1 MWCVSAVCLHCEGGI
16 LTVRIPIASMPNTH
30 GSSGSFWVR
39 LMYHPWVSLVGIFLL
54 LTLVAFYALYVG
66 NEEQGVIGVLLALIG
81 QGDDFLNFLI
91 FELRVPRILA
101 AIIAGA
107 GLGAGGCLL
116 QTMARNRLATPN
128 IVGLDNGATAFA
140 IASIVAIP
148 LSLATPL
155 LALAGAATA
164 AALAFGLSGGMGS
177 KGYRFIVMGVG
188 IGAVFGAVTNFML
201 ARTDMDSANAAYP
214 WTVGSLNARPEEAI
228 WWMFFCLLFM
238 LPLGMYLARSLNL
251 LRLSDE
257 VAISL
262 GVSLRCTRWLTIAT
276 TVLLTGFAVALAGPV
291 GMIALV
297 APEAARPFIAR
308 NRVSVL
314 LSALFGSLF
323 LLLAGA
329 VGQWLWA
336 DIVEPVGLITAIVG
350 SSYLLWLLLRRQSH
364 YSL

>member
-1 MWCVSAVCLHCEGGI
+1 M
-16 LTVRIPIASMPNTH
+16 TVRIPIASMPNTH

-228 WWMFFCLLFM
+228 WWMFFCLVFC
-238 LPLGMYLARSLNL
+238 LPLGAWLTRSLNVM
-251 LRLSDE
+251 RLSDE
-257 VAISL
+257 VAINL
-262 GVSLRCTRWLTIAT
+262 GVSMRLTRWMTMVV
-276 TVLLTGFAVALAGPV
+276 TVCLTGFAVALTGPV

-297 APEAARPFIAR
+297 APEAARHLIAA
-308 NRVSVL
+308 NRVSIWH
-314 LSALFGSLF
+314 AAIFGSLF
-323 LLLAGA
+323 LLLADL
-329 VGQWLWA
+329 VGQRLWA
-336 DIVEPVGLITAIVG
+336 PIEIPVGLITAVVG
-350 SSYLLWLLLRRQSH
+350 SPYLIWLLLRRQPQQAI
-364 YSL
+364 

>member
-1 MWCVSAVCLHCEGGI
+1 MP
-16 LTVRIPIASMPNTH
+16 VRTH
-30 GSSGSFWVR
+30 LLFGTQHRTFSLLR
-39 LMYHPWVSLVGIFLL
+39 YLKARPWLSLLSVVALL
-54 LTLVAFYALYVG
+54 LLVSFYALYVG
-66 NEEQGVIGVLLALIG
+66 NEADGVVGVLLALVG
-81 QGDDFLNFLI
+81 QGDEFLSFLL

-101 AIIAGA
+101 AVIAGA

-155 LALAGAATA
+155 LALMGAATA

-214 WTVGSLNARPEEAI
+214 WTVGSLNARPEEAV
-228 WWMFFCLLFM
+228 WWMFFCLVIC
-238 LPLGMYLARSLNL
+238 LPLGAWLTRSLNIM
-251 LRLSDE
+251 RLSDE

-262 GVSLRCTRWLTIAT
+262 GISMRLTRWMTMMV
-276 TVLLTGFAVALAGPV
+276 TVCLTGFAVALTGPV

-297 APEAARPFIAR
+297 APEAARHIVPAD
-308 NRVSVL
+308 RVSIWH
-314 LSALFGSLF
+314 AAAFGSLF
-323 LLLAGA
+323 LLLADV
-329 VGQWLWA
+329 VGQRLWA
-336 DIVEPVGLITAIVG
+336 PIEIPVGLITAVVG
-350 SSYLLWLLLRRQSH
+350 SPYLIWLLLRRQPQQAI
-364 YSL
+364 

>member
-1 MWCVSAVCLHCEGGI
+1 MTAPIRTASWLKERGSAPSFLGWLRYRPGVSF
-16 LTVRIPIASMPNTH
+16 T
-30 GSSGSFWVR
+30 
-39 LMYHPWVSLVGIFLL
+39 LVFLL
-54 LTLVAFYALYVG
+54 LVLVIFYALYVG
-66 NEEQGVIGVLLALIG
+66 NEEEGALAILLALVG
-81 QGDDFLNFLI
+81 RGDDFLNFLL
-91 FELRVPRILA
+91 FELRVPRISA
-101 AIIAGA
+101 AIVAGA

-155 LALAGAATA
+155 LALIGAATA

-214 WTVGSLNARPEEAI
+214 WTVGSLNARPEDAI
-228 WWMFFCLLFM
+228 WWMFFCLLVC
-238 LPLGMYLARSLNL
+238 LPLGAWLTRSLNVM
-251 LRLSDE
+251 RLSDE

-262 GVSLRCTRWLTIAT
+262 GVPMRLTRWMTMAV
-276 TVLLTGFAVALAGPV
+276 TVCLTGFAVALTGPV

-297 APEAARPFIAR
+297 APEAARHVVSA
-308 NRVSVL
+308 NRVSIWH
-314 LSALFGSLF
+314 SAIFGSLF
-323 LLLAGA
+323 LLLADV
-329 VGQWLWA
+329 VGQRLWA
-336 DIVEPVGLITAIVG
+336 PIEIPVGLITAVVG
-350 SSYLLWLLLRRQSH
+350 SPYLIWLLLRRQPQQAI
-364 YSL
+364 

>member
-1 MWCVSAVCLHCEGGI
+1 MLLKQSYHRTAWFSGGVFGRAAAQQKMLSLRYRPWLSLI
-16 LTVRIPIASMPNTH
+16 LL
-30 GSSGSFWVR
+30 F
-39 LMYHPWVSLVGIFLL
+39 FLL
-54 LTLVAFYALYVG
+54 LMLVLYALYVG
-66 NEEQGVIGVLLALIG
+66 NEQEGFRAVLLALIG
-81 QGDDFLNFLI
+81 QGDEFLTFLLY
-91 FELRVPRILA
+91 ELRIPRILA
-101 AIIAGA
+101 AIAAGA
-107 GLGAGGCLL
+107 GFGAGGCLL
-116 QTMARNRLATPN
+116 QTLARNRLATPN

-140 IASIVAIP
+140 VASIVALP
-148 LSLATPL
+148 VSLATPA

-188 IGAVFGAVTNFML
+188 IGAIFGALTNFML
-201 ARTDMDSANAAYP
+201 ARSSMDSANAAYP
-214 WTVGSLNARPEEAI
+214 WTVGSLNARPEEAT
-228 WWMFFCLLFM
+228 WWMFLCLLFM

-276 TVLLTGFAVALAGPV
+276 TVILTGFAVALAGPV

-297 APEAARPFIAR
+297 APEAARHFIAP

-314 LSALFGSLF
+314 LSALFGSFF
-323 LLLAGA
+323 LLLADVA
-329 VGQWLWA
+329 GQRLWA
-336 DIVEPVGLITAIVG
+336 PIEIPVGLITAIVG
-350 SSYLLWLLLRRQSH
+350 SPYLLWLLLRRQSH

>member
-1 MWCVSAVCLHCEGGI
+1 

-228 WWMFFCLLFM
+228 WWMFFCLVFC
-238 LPLGMYLARSLNL
+238 LPLGAWLTRSLNVM
-251 LRLSDE
+251 RLSDE
-257 VAISL
+257 VAINL
-262 GVSLRCTRWLTIAT
+262 GVSMRLTRWMTMVV
-276 TVLLTGFAVALAGPV
+276 TVCLTGFAVALTGPV

-297 APEAARPFIAR
+297 APEAARHLIAA
-308 NRVSVL
+308 NRVSIWH
-314 LSALFGSLF
+314 AAIFGSLF
-323 LLLAGA
+323 LLLADL
-329 VGQWLWA
+329 VGQRLWA
-336 DIVEPVGLITAIVG
+336 PIEIPVGLITAVVG
-350 SSYLLWLLLRRQSH
+350 SPYLIWLLLRRQPQQAI
-364 YSL
+364 